1 MPHKEARYRTTR
13 AGRHRKNAFRQ
24 CPLANADTLQSS
36 ACHCEERSDVAIR
49 SPCGST
55 WQRVV
60 PKANPQLVRIRP
72 SSCQLV
78 RYPCGDADCR
88 TSSPQSPPC
97 RRPKV
102 RHAQL
107 RPKARA
113 GQRSLGSPF
122 PTKRAALRGPVVMPA
137 KGRSW
142 ATLPW
147 GSPPRKRYPFA
158 GAPALVRNDML
169 KVVTRLRLQGG
180 LARGVRKNLP
190 RGCKGKGQFSSPGCK
205 KSTGA
210 KQALLRRWQGMRDS
224 NPRKRSQS
232 PVCYRYTNPLF

>member
-1 MPHKEARYRTTR
+1 M
-13 AGRHRKNAFRQ
+13 
-24 CPLANADTLQSS
+24 
-36 ACHCEERSDVAIR
+36 AIR
-49 SPCGST
+49 IPAEEGKSKQNLRRNGKWYEFARST
-55 WQRVV
+55 ALCFVLLRGE
-60 PKANPQLVRIRP
+60 RIATP
-72 SSCQLV
+72 
-78 RYPCGDADCR
+78 
-88 TSSPQSPPC
+88 

-102 RHAQL
+102 RHAQ
-107 RPKARA
+107 
-113 GQRSLGSPF
+113 
-122 PTKRAALRGPVVMPA
+122 
-137 KGRSW
+137 
-142 ATLPW
+142 LPW

-210 KQALLRRWQGMRDS
+210 KQALLRPWQGMRDS

>member
-1 MPHKEARYRTTR
+1 M
-13 AGRHRKNAFRQ
+13 
-24 CPLANADTLQSS
+24 
-36 ACHCEERSDVAIR
+36 
-49 SPCGST
+49 
-55 WQRVV
+55 
-60 PKANPQLVRIRP
+60 VRIRP
-72 SSCQLV
+72 KYCSLFCAAAG
-78 RYPCGDADCR
+78 RTDCHA
-88 TSSPQSPPC
+88 SSPQSPPC
-97 RRPKV
+97 P
-102 RHAQL
+102 A
-107 RPKARA
+107 
-113 GQRSLGSPF
+113 
-122 PTKRAALRGPVVMPA
+122 PA
-137 KGRSW
+137 KGQSR

-147 GSPPRKRYPFA
+147 GSFPHKACRFA
-158 GAPALVRNDML
+158 GPRGYAGQRPELGNAPLGLPSPQKVPLCGGPALARNDML